1 MIFIDGDC
9 LVPETFIESHQKLV
23 QPGWVVSG
31 GRQLLDKRSSSE
43 ILARGLNNDHRWFRG
58 LKFLRLPLGFLR
70 NLQSQQWSLFR
81 TCNVGLLKSDFLAVG
96 GFDERFRGWGRE
108 DSDLIVRLLHLG
120 RRIRNGRL
128 SSCVLHFWH
137 EKQSRARLS
146 SNEEM
151 FQDTLADDSV
161 VVANKSVLRCQ

>member
-1 MIFIDGDC
+1 MA
-9 LVPETFIESHQKLV
+9 
-23 QPGWVVSG
+23 
-31 GRQLLDKRSSSE
+31 GRLLDKRRSSE
-43 ILARGLNNDHRWFRG
+43 ILARGLNNDRRWFRG
-58 LKFLRLPLGFLR
+58 VLKFLRLPLGFLR
-70 NLQSQQWSLFR
+70 NLQSQQWGLFR

-108 DSDLIVRLLHLG
+108 DSDLIVRLLHLLDAG
-120 RRIRNGRL
+120 FGMGDSRLVFFIFGTRN
-128 SSCVLHFWH
+128 
-137 EKQSRARLS
+137 RARSRLS